1 MKISFKQPPTAFE
14 TNGLAVHYAP
24 SKRTLPSWRWRVLVV
39 LVLAPLLLFL
49 ARLLYDA
56 IFVSMPG
63 FVAVDHSLVKTP
75 QAGRLI
81 QSAAQGERVRAGDT
95 IAVLRNELLESQR
108 DALQASL
115 AQTQRRA
122 QAQAQAQA
130 TASSPAAPNPAARP
144 LLALRDGQY
153 RNLRALVDMGAA
165 TQAELDEAY
174 AALLQAR
181 RDTAPAP
188 VRAAP
193 PPAPDGA
200 QQGVLSERLAEV
212 EARIRTL
219 RLVAPRDGMVTQ
231 VFPKAGE
238 WLAENAEVADV
249 RAQHAPKVEVYV
261 DPAAASDATVG
272 NWATIRFLDGY
283 THRAMVAEVKATAQR
298 LPADRAN
305 PLVVRHHSLIAMLD
319 PVPALPERYRINILP
334 VDVRFDLFPTDRKG
348 NNAWLSS
355 LYASRQFVR

>member
-24 SKRTLPSWRWRVLVV
+24 SKRTLPSWRWRVLIV

-81 QSAAQGERVRAGDT
+81 QSAAQGESVRAGDT
-95 IAVLRNELLESQR
+95 IALLRNDLLESQR

-122 QAQAQAQA
+122 QAQSQA
-130 TASSPAAPNPAARP
+130 TAGAPAAPNPAARP
-144 LLALRDGQY
+144 LLALRDEQY
-153 RNLRALVDMGAA
+153 RNLRALADMGAA

-181 RDTAPAP
+181 HDTVPAP

-193 PPAPDGA
+193 PAAADDA
-200 QQGVLSERLAEV
+200 QLGVLSERLAEV

-219 RLVAPRDGMVTQ
+219 RLVAPRDGLVTQ

-249 RAQHAPKVEVYV
+249 RARSAPKVEVYV

-334 VDVRFDLFPTDRKG
+334 VDVRFDIFPTDRKG

-355 LYASRQFVR
+355 LYASRQSVR